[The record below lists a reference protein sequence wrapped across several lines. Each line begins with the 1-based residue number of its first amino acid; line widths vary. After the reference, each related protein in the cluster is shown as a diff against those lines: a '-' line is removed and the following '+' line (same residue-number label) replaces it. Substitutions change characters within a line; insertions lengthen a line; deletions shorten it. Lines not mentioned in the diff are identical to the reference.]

1 MHISHAS
8 THPHPQ
14 YMKGRKDG
22 DKAKVALSQHD
33 IPKSIQRKDGQ
44 PSLSESPIHPISI
57 NLWYN
62 YLINIDM

>member
-1 MHISHAS
+1 
-8 THPHPQ
+8 
-14 YMKGRKDG
+14 MKGSKDG